1 MKDFILKIF
10 NRKAWV
16 YKHLNEASKKYRD
29 LGDKLRYAEK
39 RHWPRKQLR
48 LDFEIARIRFE
59 KWYKLWLK
67 ERAA

>member
-1 MKDFILKIF
+1 MKDLILRLF
-10 NRKAWV
+10 NKKAWV
-16 YKHLNEASKKYRD
+16 YKHLNEASKEYRD
-29 LGDKLRYAEK
+29 LGEKLSYAEK

-67 ERAA
+67 ERVK